1 MNSLVHVYKPGVIS
15 IIIMLMIPKKPDY
28 SLLSIGE
35 VTKRLGVKSIT
46 DGLDVSEVIKRSKK
60 FGKNEVVIRHPWQ
73 WLKTLIEPFSNWF
86 VMILF
91 ASAIISIGIGKL
103 IESIVIVAILLVNA
117 VIYYSQ
123 NISANRVMKSLEKQG
138 QLSC

>member
-60 FGKNEVVIRHPWQ
+60 FGKN
-73 WLKTLIEPFSNWF
+73 
-86 VMILF
+86 
-91 ASAIISIGIGKL
+91 
-103 IESIVIVAILLVNA
+103 
-117 VIYYSQ
+117 
-123 NISANRVMKSLEKQG
+123 
-138 QLSC
+138 